1 MKAVVTSEV
10 GRTFQPWNEVKMSME
25 RLALGRR
32 LKVHT
37 SMRGAVGARP
47 LIGMG
52 CLGLVA
58 AAALGFF
65 VFKGGSDEETP
76 VVQETAPA
84 TVAVTAPPPAEVE
97 RLGES
102 FRMIIE
108 KIGVDAP
115 VASYGLDE
123 NRIPIVPTGPDAS
136 QVVAWYDFSEKPG
149 NGGNAVFAGH
159 VTWNGQA
166 VFYNLTSV
174 QAGDIIKFR
183 DNDGRE
189 VSYRV
194 TSNASVDP
202 NDPNALQMLYPT
214 SNDVVTIIT
223 CGGSFYSTGDPVFG
237 GDYTNRIIVRGERV
251 S

>member
-1 MKAVVTSEV
+1 
-10 GRTFQPWNEVKMSME
+10 
-25 RLALGRR
+25 
-32 LKVHT
+32 
-37 SMRGAVGARP
+37 MRGAVPAKP

-65 VFKGGSDEETP
+65 LFKGGSDEEAP
-76 VVQETAPA
+76 VVVQATPSASVAP
-84 TVAVTAPPPAEVE
+84 TAPPPAVE
-97 RLGES
+97 QLGES
-102 FRMIIE
+102 YRMVIE

-115 VASYGLDE
+115 VVRYGLDE
-123 NRIPIVPTGPDAS
+123 NRIPIVPTGGDAA
-136 QVVAWYDFSEKPG
+136 QVVAWYDFSVKPG
-149 NGGNAVFAGH
+149 TGGNAVFAGH

-189 VSYRV
+189 IAYRV

-223 CGGSFYSTGDPVFG
+223 CGGSFYQTGDPVFG
-237 GDYTNRIIVRGERV
+237 GDYTNRIILRGELV